1 MAVSDNTARIGA
13 DVGGTF
19 TDVIL
24 QRADGSATVRKLLST
39 PPNYDAAVVEAAAGL
54 AGGAAVG
61 AVVQGTTVATNA
73 ILEHKGARTALVT
86 TAGFR
91 DVLELRRIRIPVL
104 YNPHYIKPP
113 PLVPRRLRFEVQ
125 ERIGPRGEVIEP
137 LDEAQVHLIVGQLKA
152 LNVD

>member
-61 AVVQGTTVATNA
+61 AVVHGATGAANA
-73 ILEHKGARTALVT
+73 VLEHRGARTALGA
-86 TAGFR
+86 TARFR
-91 DVLELRRIRIPVL
+91 GVPERRRL
-104 YNPHYIKPP
+104 A
-113 PLVPRRLRFEVQ
+113 VPR
-125 ERIGPRGEVIEP
+125 
-137 LDEAQVHLIVGQLKA
+137 
-152 LNVD
+152 